1 MLEGETEANRER
13 FTSRLEAFSD
23 LVFGFSLSLL
33 ATRLGVPARP
43 EDIFEKTRWL
53 AIIVTFALVCRF
65 WLEHYRIFRHRFV
78 AGMFDATLNFVFLFG
93 IAVLPYA
100 VECFL
105 RFRLVFAS
113 FALYV
118 GDFAL
123 ILVTLAAL
131 RVRSLQQ
138 RRSDPALE
146 DRLRAWQRSLI
157 QFAIALLLGL
167 FLVAI
172 NARGGSFESG
182 MAALGHYEVIA
193 VVVVIV
199 GIRRLIRRLP
209 AFLR

>member
-1 MLEGETEANRER
+1 MLEGETEPSRER

-43 EDIFEKTRWL
+43 EDIFEKARWL
-53 AIIVTFALVCRF
+53 AIILTFAFVCRF

-78 AGMFDATLNFVFLFG
+78 AGIFDATLNFVFLFG

-105 RFRLVFAS
+105 HFQLVFAP

-123 ILVTLAAL
+123 IIVTLGAL

-146 DRLRAWQRSLI
+146 DRLRAWQRSLT
-157 QFAIALLLGL
+157 QVAIALLLGL
-167 FLVAI
+167 FLVAAD
-172 NARGGSFESG
+172 ARGGSFASG
-182 MAALGHYEVIA
+182 MSALGKYEAVA
-193 VVVVIV
+193 VVLVII
-199 GIRRLIRRLP
+199 GIRKLIRRLP
-209 AFLR
+209 EFLR

>member
-1 MLEGETEANRER
+1 MGVVGVSWRDDLRVVPDSNPDHLLRLSFQTHGRQRRSLQILLEAEPPSTPPSCVLEGETEANRER
-13 FTSRLEAFSD
+13 FTSRFEAFSD

-123 ILVTLAAL
+123 ILVSL
-131 RVRSLQQ
+131 RLCGFAVCSNGVLI
-138 RRSDPALE
+138 
-146 DRLRAWQRSLI
+146 LRWRI
-157 QFAIALLLGL
+157 GC
-167 FLVAI
+167 
-172 NARGGSFESG
+172 
-182 MAALGHYEVIA
+182 ALGSVH
-193 VVVVIV
+193 
-199 GIRRLIRRLP
+199 
-209 AFLR
+209 